1 MVIRDCQP
9 RSDVIEELEAK
20 LAAAS
25 AALTATRVEL
35 AANEMKLSAAKVE
48 LAAVSRVVVVG

>member
-1 MVIRDCQP
+1 LSAEVIK
-9 RSDVIEELEAK
+9 ELEAE

-48 LAAVSRVVVVG
+48 LAAVSRVVVVE